1 MVVDIPL
8 VGPGINPLH
17 QTMGLFSVIFLLAGV
32 VSFVFL
38 VSWLLILLTK
48 RKDKMK
54 RVVLLNRIKI
64 ILMLIII
71 FFILYMVTL
80 FIREKIPYL
89 M

>member
-80 FIREKIPYL
+80 FIREKIHYL